1 MQIEVNAQPRQAQ
14 GTGASRRLRRD
25 GKVPGIVYG
34 GKDTPVVIELD
45 HNELMLQLRKE
56 AFHASILTLVMEGAK
71 QQVLLR
77 ALNMHPWKPQIQHVD
92 FQRVL
97 ADQKIHMKVPLH
109 FINAEASPAVKLG
122 GALVSHVMNEVNI
135 SCLPADLPEF
145 IEVDLK
151 DMQVGQTLHVSDV
164 PMPKGVE
171 PVLHRGEN
179 PVVAAAVVPRA
190 AAAEEETA
198 AAEAAPAASA
208 VPAAKQPEKPEAGKT
223 EEKKK

>member
-1 MQIEVNAQPRQAQ
+1 MQIEVTAQSRKLQ

-34 GKDTPVVIELD
+34 GKDEPKVIELD
-45 HNELMLQLRKE
+45 HNELMLKLRKE
-56 AFHASILTLVMEGAK
+56 AMHSSILTLNLDGSK

-77 ALNMHPWKPQIQHVD
+77 AVNMHPWRQQIQHVD

-109 FINAEASPAVKLG
+109 FVNAEIAVAVKLG
-122 GALVSHVMNEVNI
+122 GALVTHVLNEIDV

-151 DMQVGQTLHVSDV
+151 DIQVGQTVHLNDI
-164 PMPKGVE
+164 PLPKGVE
-171 PVLHRGEN
+171 AVQKAEN
-179 PVVAAAVVPRA
+179 PAVAIAQLPRA
-190 AAAEEETA
+190 AAAEETTEA
-198 AAEAAPAASA
+198 AAPAASA
-208 VPAAKQPEKPEAGKT
+208 VPAAKQPEKAAEAKKDD
-223 EEKKK
+223 KKK

>member
-1 MQIEVNAQPRQAQ
+1 MQIEVNAQSRKVQ

-34 GKDTPVVIELD
+34 GKDQPLVIELD
-45 HNELMLQLRKE
+45 HNALMLQLRKE
-56 AFHASILTLVMEGAK
+56 AIHSSILTLVVDGAK

-77 ALNMHPWKPQIQHVD
+77 AVNMHPWRQQVQHVD

-109 FINAEASPAVKLG
+109 FINAENSAAVKLG
-122 GALVSHVMNEVNI
+122 GALVSHVLNEIDV

-151 DMQVGQTLHVSDV
+151 DIQVGQTLHVSDLV
-164 PMPKGVE
+164 LPKGVE
-171 PVLHRGEN
+171 AVQRAEN
-179 PVVAAAVVPRA
+179 PAVALAMLPRA

-198 AAEAAPAASA
+198 EAAPTAAA
-208 VPAAKQPEKPEAGKT
+208 VPAAKQPEKA
-223 EEKKK
+223 EEKKDDKKK

>member
-1 MQIEVNAQPRQAQ
+1 MQIEVNAQVRTLQ
-14 GTGASRRLRRD
+14 GTGASRRLRRG

-34 GKDTPVVIELD
+34 GKEQPQVIELD

-56 AFHASILTLVMEGAK
+56 AMHSSILTLNLNGRK

-77 ALNMHPWKPQIQHVD
+77 AVNMHPWRQQVQHVD

-109 FINAEASPAVKLG
+109 FVNAEIAAAVKLG
-122 GALVSHVMNEVNI
+122 GALVSHVLNELDV

-151 DMQVGQTLHVSDV
+151 DIQVGQTIHVNDLKL
-164 PMPKGVE
+164 PRGVE
-171 PVLHRGEN
+171 AVQKAEN
-179 PVVAAAVVPRA
+179 PAVAVAQLPRA
-190 AAAEEETA
+190 AVAEET
-198 AAEAAPAASA
+198 AEAAPAASA
-208 VPAAKQPEKPEAGKT
+208 VPAAKQPEKAEAPKKD
-223 EEKKK
+223 EKKK

>member
-1 MQIEVNAQPRQAQ
+1 MQIEVNARKRELQ

-25 GKVPGIVYG
+25 GKIPGIVYG
-34 GKDTPVVIELD
+34 GKDQPEVIELN

-56 AFHASILTLVMEGAK
+56 AMHSSILTLNLDGQK

-77 ALNMHPWKPQIQHVD
+77 AVNMHPWRQQVQHVD

-109 FINAEASPAVKLG
+109 FVNAEIAVAVKLG
-122 GALVSHVMNEVNI
+122 GALVTHVLNEIDV

-151 DMQVGQTLHVSDV
+151 DIQIGQTVHLNDLVL
-164 PMPKGVE
+164 PKGVE
-171 PVLHRGEN
+171 AVQKTEN
-179 PVVAAAVVPRA
+179 PAVAIAQLPRA
-190 AAAEEETA
+190 AAAEETTET
-198 AAEAAPAASA
+198 AAPAAAA
-208 VPAAKQPEKPEAGKT
+208 VPAAKQPEKAAEAKKDD
-223 EEKKK
+223 KKK